1 MVRMQYTYKKKNTKD
16 LGSSY
21 QQNAKEEKDCGQ
33 YLTTLWGR
41 QIYLLGW
48 ENAINATI
56 MEIRLQSNL
65 L

>member
-1 MVRMQYTYKKKNTKD
+1 MVRMQYTYKKKRTND

-21 QQNAKEEKDCGQ
+21 QQNAKGEKDCGQ
-33 YLTTLWGR
+33 CLTTLCGR
-41 QIYLLGW
+41 QIYLFGW